1 MKTKQTS
8 SDEQQLTLFGSPG
21 NITTS
26 AATLPVTTTRAAT
39 GRKHTKTSQN
49 TPGYLYVAV
58 NPAWPGY
65 CKVGLALDLNNRL
78 RQMQTNCPHR
88 DYSFFTVREFHDR
101 KQAEAVLHG
110 LLDGYRVPG
119 TEWFNIHPEEAAGL
133 LWAVARRDALPEGP
147 EGDAGE
153 PD

>member
-1 MKTKQTS
+1 M
-8 SDEQQLTLFGSPG
+8 
-21 NITTS
+21 
-26 AATLPVTTTRAAT
+26 RAGT
-39 GRKHTKTSQN
+39 GRRHTKTSQN
-49 TPGYLYVAV
+49 SPGYLYVAI

-78 RQMQTNCPHR
+78 RQMQTNCPYR

-119 TEWFNIHPEEAAGL
+119 TEWFCIHPEEAAGL

-153 PD
+153 PDRQIRDHAN